1 MKMSVT
7 CCTEWHIQNPY
18 IHICGHLLLLY
29 SWLWLKVAK
38 FRTVKNKALV
48 NALSYM
54 YFRRFSLL
62 RQRLMAKS
70 LQRYFFSRLSMGKR
84 NKKRPSSNL
93 LVGQE
98 YYVITLAQIC
108 SSHRWSSRYIAADD
122 SFRDAIWSCCRF
134 SVRYLTS
141 EIAWAEMGMQLYVV
155 EWLPTR
161 EWQKKSE
168 RSDGTLFF
176 SDLLLNE
183 YPCRMVWN
191 ILTLVAGCNTCWK
204 MEAL

>member
-1 MKMSVT
+1 
-7 CCTEWHIQNPY
+7 
-18 IHICGHLLLLY
+18 
-29 SWLWLKVAK
+29 
-38 FRTVKNKALV
+38 
-48 NALSYM
+48 
-54 YFRRFSLL
+54 
-62 RQRLMAKS
+62 
-70 LQRYFFSRLSMGKR
+70 MGKR

-161 EWQKKSE
+161 EWQKKVIGSMAPFPFP
-168 RSDGTLFF
+168 TWL
-176 SDLLLNE
+176 
-183 YPCRMVWN
+183 WTN
-191 ILTLVAGCNTCWK
+191 ILAGWCEISLHRLPVVIPVGTWRHCSFHLCNHHVVSRLWVLLQTVLSWTPTK
-204 MEAL
+204 HHLTSN